1 MKKFF
6 AEFKKFISR
15 GNVMDMAV
23 GTIVGAAFTAIVTAL
38 SNGILKPIINTI
50 IYYLCGGN
58 ADALNKMYTPLV
70 KVWVLDEAG
79 NATNVLDMTKSIYI
93 DWGAFISAIINFLI
107 MAFVVF
113 LIVKSVSRVS
123 QAAQK
128 LSKKEEEEAP
138 APTTKTCPYCRSEI
152 DIEAVKCPHCTSD
165 ITE

>member
-6 AEFKKFISR
+6 EEFRAFIAK
-15 GNVMDMAV
+15 GNVLDMAV
-23 GTIVGAAFTAIVTAL
+23 GVIIGGAFGSVVSGLTD
-38 SNGILKPIINTI
+38 NIIQPLLNCIGGAEVQGKIQLFGTEN
-50 IYYLCGGN
+50 YL
-58 ADALNKMYTPLV
+58 DY
-70 KVWVLDEAG
+70 
-79 NATNVLDMTKSIYI
+79 
-93 DWGAFISAIINFLI
+93 GAFISAIINFLI

-138 APTTKTCPYCRSEI
+138 APTTKICPYCRSEI

>member
-6 AEFKKFISR
+6 EEFRAFIAK
-15 GNVMDMAV
+15 GNVLDMAV
-23 GTIVGAAFTAIVTAL
+23 GVIIGGAEVQGKIQLFGTE
-38 SNGILKPIINTI
+38 N
-50 IYYLCGGN
+50 YL
-58 ADALNKMYTPLV
+58 DY
-70 KVWVLDEAG
+70 
-79 NATNVLDMTKSIYI
+79 
-93 DWGAFISAIINFLI
+93 GAFISAIINFLI